1 VSRVVRRRA
10 PQRLRTAL
18 GFAIPALLV
27 AAGLCGALWLVLRG
41 SLYHMWLIATGIV
54 ALFMFRLDKWQ
65 ASRHGE
71 RVPEVVLHMLTL
83 LGGFWGSALGMSAF
97 PRRHKTRDRA
107 FWAVLLLSIAVH
119 VIIFPWL
126 LRLR

>member
-1 VSRVVRRRA
+1 VSGVARRRVH
-10 PQRLRTAL
+10 QRLRTVL

-71 RVPEVVLHMLTL
+71 RVPEVALHMLTL
-83 LGGFWGSALGMSAF
+83 LGGFWGSALGMFAF
-97 PRRHKTRDRA
+97 PHRHKTKDPT
-107 FWAVLLLSIAVH
+107 FGVVLVSSLVIHLAVFL
-119 VIIFPWL
+119 WL
-126 LRLR
+126 ARR